1 MKRINTPWEPKDVD
15 GICPDVN
22 LGLHVSSHLHAK
34 KTRNE
39 RGRLAR
45 TADLL

>member
-1 MKRINTPWEPKDVD
+1 MKPINMPWEPKDVD
-15 GICPDVN
+15 GIGPDVN
-22 LGLHVSSHLHAK
+22 LGLHVSSYLRAK

-45 TADLL
+45 TAGLL